1 MLDLLS
7 AEDMRRVFTEVCRV
21 LAPGGKLCLV
31 SLTHGVT
38 PTSRMVSSLWM
49 ALFRLRPSLVGGC
62 RPIRLALFVDQERW
76 QLKHRRVLT
85 PFGVPSEVLVL
96 RSKPAPNPATSDA

>member
-49 ALFRLRPSLVGGC
+49 AL
-62 RPIRLALFVDQERW
+62 LALWYLAGYSFTI
-76 QLKHRRVLT
+76 KTIGYRVI
-85 PFGVPSEVLVL
+85 
-96 RSKPAPNPATSDA
+96 SDKRYQA